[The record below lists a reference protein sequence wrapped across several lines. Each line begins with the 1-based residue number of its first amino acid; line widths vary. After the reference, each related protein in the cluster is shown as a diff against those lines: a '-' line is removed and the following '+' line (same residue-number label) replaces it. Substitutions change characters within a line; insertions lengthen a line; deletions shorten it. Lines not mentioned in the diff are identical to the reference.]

1 MHVFALLKVNF
12 KCRIGTDY
20 CFSKKKSQLCC
31 FITYKRYKKKGNRG
45 FFLIDNLHA
54 RHMKFKRYSS
64 WLGRIKV
71 INLFYLKCA
80 ACDIRIIKPPKW
92 QTRFLLEQRFTS
104 LCVIKISELIIH
116 FLKKKERKRNKLC
129 KRDRQQ
135 TMSFTTLKFSIHLKK
150 IMLLVKVK

>member
-1 MHVFALLKVNF
+1 
-12 KCRIGTDY
+12 
-20 CFSKKKSQLCC
+20 
-31 FITYKRYKKKGNRG
+31 
-45 FFLIDNLHA
+45 
-54 RHMKFKRYSS
+54 MKFKRYSS

-129 KRDRQQ
+129 KRDRQ
-135 TMSFTTLKFSIHLKK
+135 
-150 IMLLVKVK
+150 